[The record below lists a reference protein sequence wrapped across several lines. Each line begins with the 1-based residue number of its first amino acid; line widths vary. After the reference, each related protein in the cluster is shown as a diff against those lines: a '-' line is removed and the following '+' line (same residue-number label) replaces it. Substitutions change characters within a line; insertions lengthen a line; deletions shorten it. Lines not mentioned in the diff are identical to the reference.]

1 MTAAQYR
8 TATLAAA
15 ALIACTACNDG
26 LSAYLPP
33 PALATALCVPPTEI
47 PTPPPVR
54 GANLIGF
61 ATREYLG
68 PTAPAAQS
76 LDDLAAHGANWVALN
91 FWWFQPTATSTQ
103 IAPDPNAYTISDEA
117 LAASI
122 QAAHAAGLRVLLR
135 PMLDV
140 RDGTPRRFLQPSP
153 AWFEQYRAYLAHY
166 AELATTWN
174 ADAFSLGAELALTEP
189 QDAEWR
195 AVAAT
200 VRARYAGPLTYCAVS
215 DTAAN
220 VTWWDAVDI
229 IGVDAYNTLT
239 LNVEPSVAEL
249 TCAWSYWFDVLECDL
264 AARHP
269 GRPVWLA
276 EIGVRSARGA
286 ARLSWCFDDPCGGLV
301 DGRTVDLAGQANFYR
316 AALLAAGNRPWLEG
330 MLWWAWNADP
340 AGAYVGP
347 TDFTPQGKPA
357 ADVLTEFWLSGLPAE
372 SR

>member
-1 MTAAQYR
+1 MRAGR
-8 TATLAAA
+8 RRGA
-15 ALIACTACNDG
+15 ALLALALVVCAACNDG
-26 LSAYLPP
+26 LRSYLPP
-33 PALATALCVPPTEI
+33 PALATALCIPPTEI
-47 PTPPPVR
+47 PPPPAVR

-61 ATREYLG
+61 HESEYRG
-68 PTAPAAQS
+68 PAARAAAS
-76 LDDLAAHGANWVALN
+76 LDDLAARGANWVAIN
-91 FWWFQPTATSTQ
+91 FWWFQATAASTE
-103 IAPDPNAYTISDEA
+103 IAPDPSAYTISDEA
-117 LAASI
+117 IATAI

-153 AWFEQYRAYLAHY
+153 TWFAQYRAYLARY
-166 AELATTWN
+166 AERATTWG

-189 QDAEWR
+189 QDTEWR
-195 AVAAT
+195 AVVAAI
-200 VRARYAGPLTYCAVS
+200 RARYSGPLIYCAVA
-215 DTAAN
+215 DTAAD

-229 IGVDAYNTLT
+229 IGVDVYNALT
-239 LNVEPSVAEL
+239 LDAAPSLAEL

-269 GRPVWLA
+269 GQPVWLA

-301 DGRTVDLAGQANFYR
+301 DWQTMDLAGQATYYR
-316 AALLAAGNRPWLEG
+316 AALLAAGHRPWLAG
-330 MLWWAWNADP
+330 VLWWAWNADP
-340 AGAYVGP
+340 TGDDVSP

-357 ADVLTEFWLSGLPAE
+357 ADVLAEFWLSGSPAE